1 MITLFEDFE
10 SEHYIATEDDFNFV
24 EPGDVLIAKCD
35 IYITKKKHKHYST
48 KSKTSIVIDKN
59 KYPEKPYMC
68 PRELSLSGDKL
79 FVKKGSKKTV
89 KKDKYGYDRFKLT
102 GFNGRLSN
110 EVLSKLFTIKDK
122 DKIENLKNIKKFN
135 L

>member
-24 EPGDVLIAKCD
+24 EPGDVLIAKHN
-35 IYITKKKHKHYST
+35 IYIR
-48 KSKTSIVIDKN
+48 KT
-59 KYPEKPYMC
+59 YMC

-122 DKIENLKNIKKFN
+122 DKGQAQNESPPVDRRDL
-135 L
+135 LP

>member
-24 EPGDVLIAKCD
+24 EPGDVLIAKHN
-35 IYITKKKHKHYST
+35 IYIR
-48 KSKTSIVIDKN
+48 
-59 KYPEKPYMC
+59 KPYMC
-68 PRELSLSGDKL
+68 PRELSLSEDKL